1 MTKKVFLVMG
11 FVLIPYVTA
20 SLIEQGTHDQPAA
33 AEREILPTIYWERNI
48 IFSVWNSYY
57 ITFGS
62 IKCFR

>member
-20 SLIEQGTHDQPAA
+20 SLIEQGTHDQLLQQK
-33 AEREILPTIYWERNI
+33 EILPTIYWERNI

>member
-20 SLIEQGTHDQPAA
+20 SHHRAGDPRGTAPTK
-33 AEREILPTIYWERNI
+33 REILPTIYWKGNI

-57 ITFGS
+57 ITYGS
-62 IKCFR
+62 TRCFR